1 MAGTQVNPT
10 RMELTRLKKKLVT
23 AVRGHKLLKDKR
35 DELMRQFLD
44 KVRENKALRE
54 EVETALVSANQNFM
68 LARAGMPDEMLNTA
82 LLAPKQELT
91 ISAGTQNVMSVE
103 IPDFDFK
110 TRTPDQNDMYS
121 YGFAFTTGD
130 LDDAIL
136 SLSEVFPKM
145 LKLAEV
151 EKSCQLMAAEIE
163 KTRRRVNA
171 LEHVMIPE
179 LQTNIKYI
187 TMKLDENERSTQIR
201 LMKVK
206 DMMLKEAHQ
215 LLKVTPGVNFVGN
228 IEPRD
233 VPNGEV
239 DVVVCDGFTGNVI
252 LKLTEGVAKMLLGM
266 LKEMFLANLGGK
278 IAYLLLKSG
287 VGSLKHQMDSEEY
300 GGAPFLGAKQPVIKA
315 HGSSKAKGIKN
326 AIRQAKIC
334 VENDLCGTMQSALD
348 ELTTSQAD

>member
-44 KVRENKALRE
+44 RVRENKALRE
-54 EVETALVSANQNFM
+54 EVETALNAANGDFM

-82 LLAPKQELT
+82 LLAPKQEVS

-110 TRTPDQNDMYS
+110 TRTPDPNDIYS
-121 YGFAFTTGD
+121 YGFAFT
-130 LDDAIL
+130 
-136 SLSEVFPKM
+136 
-145 LKLAEV
+145 
-151 EKSCQLMAAEIE
+151 LMAAEIE

-179 LQTNIKYI
+179 LQENIKYI

-206 DMMLKEAHQ
+206 DMMLKEAHHYE
-215 LLKVTPGVNFVGN
+215 T
-228 IEPRD
+228 I
-233 VPNGEV
+233 
-239 DVVVCDGFTGNVI
+239 
-252 LKLTEGVAKMLLGM
+252 
-266 LKEMFLANLGGK
+266 
-278 IAYLLLKSG
+278 
-287 VGSLKHQMDSEEY
+287 
-300 GGAPFLGAKQPVIKA
+300 
-315 HGSSKAKGIKN
+315 
-326 AIRQAKIC
+326 
-334 VENDLCGTMQSALD
+334 
-348 ELTTSQAD
+348 

>member
-110 TRTPDQNDMYS
+110 MRTPDQNDMYS

-206 DMMLKEAHQ
+206 DMMLKEAHH
-215 LLKVTPGVNFVGN
+215 
-228 IEPRD
+228 
-233 VPNGEV
+233 
-239 DVVVCDGFTGNVI
+239 
-252 LKLTEGVAKMLLGM
+252 
-266 LKEMFLANLGGK
+266 
-278 IAYLLLKSG
+278 Y
-287 VGSLKHQMDSEEY
+287 EY
-300 GGAPFLGAKQPVIKA
+300 
-315 HGSSKAKGIKN
+315 
-326 AIRQAKIC
+326 
-334 VENDLCGTMQSALD
+334 
-348 ELTTSQAD
+348 